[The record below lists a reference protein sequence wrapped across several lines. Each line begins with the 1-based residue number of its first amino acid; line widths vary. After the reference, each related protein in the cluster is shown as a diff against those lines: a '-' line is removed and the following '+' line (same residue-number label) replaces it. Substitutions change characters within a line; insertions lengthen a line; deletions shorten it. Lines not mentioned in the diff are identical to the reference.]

1 MPPGIRG
8 SLSCSQSNKV
18 STATLIGSNE
28 SVALHNHTTTDH
40 REGEQLEDRR
50 SVGASSCNSGDGTDQ
65 RV

>member
-28 SVALHNHTTTDH
+28 SVAYWL
-40 REGEQLEDRR
+40 LI
-50 SVGASSCNSGDGTDQ
+50 ALL
-65 RV
+65 